1 MTEKEALD
9 YLKGLGDEKG
19 MAELNRVCKFFF
31 DENMCAIRTVQNKL
45 NELPDNDKLLM
56 HLATVSGLTAL
67 LGSYG
72 DDGFMAFGSTEGLK
86 RRLRNI
92 IKGMI
97 HEKGMKAT
105 EIYDMVDAILD
116 EKKPEYEEKHL

>member
-1 MTEKEALD
+1 MTGKEALD
-9 YLKGLGDEKG
+9 YLKGLGAEKG
-19 MAELNRVCKFFF
+19 MAELDRVCKFFF
-31 DENMCAIRTVQNKL
+31 EENMGAIKTVQDKM
-45 NELPDNDKLLM
+45 NELPDKDKVMLKLGTD
-56 HLATVSGLTAL
+56 AGLIAL

-86 RRLRNI
+86 SRLRNI

-105 EIYDMVDAILD
+105 EIYDMVDSVLE
-116 EKKPEYEEKHL
+116 EKADYEEKHL